1 MMTGL
6 VHPAPLSATQPA
18 SGSVRVSTPL
28 NSPVVVMREWL
39 DFNRCEPSRFDC
51 GRNGTE
57 VVLFVG
63 FSAGV
68 AAEGFARRFGGE
80 MIDH

>member
-1 MMTGL
+1 M
-6 VHPAPLSATQPA
+6 
-18 SGSVRVSTPL
+18 
-28 NSPVVVMREWL
+28 VVMREWL

>member
-1 MMTGL
+1 M
-6 VHPAPLSATQPA
+6 
-18 SGSVRVSTPL
+18 
-28 NSPVVVMREWL
+28 VVMREWL

-63 FSAGV
+63 FSTGV